1 MDSRPLSVQLVPQQ
15 VPIRLQVK
23 PHVPGTC
30 EFAKSVK
37 ACCSNRRDLHSSNVE
52 ALGPAMRHP
61 IN

>member
-1 MDSRPLSVQLVPQQ
+1 MQLVPQQ

-30 EFAKSVK
+30 EFAKSV
-37 ACCSNRRDLHSSNVE
+37 SSDRRNLHSSTVE
-52 ALGPAMRHP
+52 ALGPAIRHP